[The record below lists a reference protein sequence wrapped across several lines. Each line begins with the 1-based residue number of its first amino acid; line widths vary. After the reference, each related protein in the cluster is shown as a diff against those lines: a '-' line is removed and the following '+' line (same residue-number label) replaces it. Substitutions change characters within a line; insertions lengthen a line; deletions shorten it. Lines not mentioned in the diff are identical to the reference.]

1 MKINNPVVYQRL
13 IQLNRL
19 ITEAIKENNF
29 QEAKNLRIEKQE
41 LLKNKYI
48 KK

>member
-19 ITEAIKENNF
+19 ITEAVKNQNYKEAT
-29 QEAKNLRIEKQE
+29 ELRIEKQE